1 MEREEL
7 LQQVNESL
15 ENDGKQLSS
24 TLSEETINGELD
36 EALED
41 IGDDEEANKAIISKL
56 AKRLLR
62 MDGNLHSNVSKE
74 VTAYKNAHPKPAPN
88 PAPKPKDDEKGGAE
102 DNDAYAKLLKRVEAM
117 EEAQKQRVTQAA
129 KDATVADV
137 KKGLLA
143 KFKDANIEVN
153 QYILKE
159 TLRDLEIPETEDGK
173 KADVDGLVKATET
186 AYYKN
191 LKEAGLDKK
200 DTGRSHRG
208 NFYGG
213 KGKSQLDAMFEKKKA
228 KEGWGQKN

>member
-15 ENDGKQLSS
+15 ESDGKKLSS

-41 IGDDEEANKAIISKL
+41 IGDDEEANKAVISKL

-74 VTAYKNAHPKPAPN
+74 VTAYKKSHPKPNPN
-88 PAPKPKDDEKGGAE
+88 TKSKEDEGDE
-102 DNDAYAKLLKRVEAM
+102 DSEYAKLLKRVEAM
-117 EEAQKQRVTQAA
+117 EEAQKQKATRDA

-143 KFKDANIEVN
+143 KFKEANVEAN
-153 QYILKE
+153 QYILKQ
-159 TLRDLEIPETEDGK
+159 TLRDLEVPDVEDGK
-173 KADVDGLVKATET
+173 QVDVDGLIKSTET

-228 KEGWGQKN
+228 KEGWGKKD

>member
-15 ENDGKQLSS
+15 ESDGKKLSS

-41 IGDDEEANKAIISKL
+41 ISDDEEANKAVISKL

-74 VTAYKNAHPKPAPN
+74 VTAYKNAHPKSSKQQN
-88 PAPKPKDDEKGGAE
+88 EKVEDGKGDD
-102 DNDAYAKLLKRVEAM
+102 NYAKLLKRVEAM
-117 EEAQKQRVTQAA
+117 EEAQKQRATKDA
-129 KDATVADV
+129 KDATVAEV

-143 KFKDANIEVN
+143 KFKEADIEAN
-153 QYILKE
+153 QYILKQ
-159 TLRDLEIPETEDGK
+159 TLRDLEIPDVEDGK
-173 KADVDGLVKATET
+173 QVDMDGLIKSTET
-186 AYYKN
+186 SYYKN

-200 DTGRSHRG
+200 DTGRSKG
-208 NFYGG
+208 GKFFGG
-213 KGKSQLDAMFEKKKA
+213 KGKSQLDAQFEKKKA
-228 KEGWGQKN
+228 KEGWGAKKE

>member
-15 ENDGKQLSS
+15 ESDGKQLSS

-41 IGDDEEANKAIISKL
+41 IGDDEEANKAVVSKL

-74 VTAYKNAHPKPAPN
+74 VTAYKNAHPKPKPT
-88 PAPKPKDDEKGGAE
+88 PKPKDDEGDD
-102 DNDAYAKLLKRVEAM
+102 DNYAKLLKRVEAM
-117 EEAQKQRVTQAA
+117 EEAQKQKATRDA

-143 KFKDANIEVN
+143 KFKEANVEAN
-153 QYILKE
+153 QYILKQ
-159 TLRDLEIPETEDGK
+159 TLRDLEVPDVEDGK
-173 KADVDGLVKATET
+173 QVDVDGLIKSTET

-200 DTGRSHRG
+200 DTGRSRRG
-208 NFYGG
+208 NFYGS

-228 KEGWGQKN
+228 KEGWGKKD

>member
-15 ENDGKQLSS
+15 ESDGKKLSS

-41 IGDDEEANKAIISKL
+41 IGDDEEANKAVVSKL

-74 VTAYKNAHPKPAPN
+74 VTAYKNAHPKPN
-88 PAPKPKDDEKGGAE
+88 PTPKPKDDKTGE
-102 DNDAYAKLLKRVEAM
+102 DDDYAKLLKRVEAM
-117 EEAQKQRVTQAA
+117 EEAQKQRATKAA

-143 KFKDANIEVN
+143 KFKEANIEAN
-153 QYILKE
+153 DYILKQ
-159 TLRDLEIPETEDGK
+159 TLRDLEVPDVEDGK
-173 KADVDGLVKATET
+173 QVDVDDLVKKTEKD
-186 AYYKN
+186 YYKN

-200 DTGRSHRG
+200 DTGRSHRS

-228 KEGWGQKN
+228 KEGWGKKD

>member
-15 ENDGKQLSS
+15 ENDGKKLSS

-41 IGDDEEANKAIISKL
+41 IGEDEEANKAVVSKL

-74 VTAYKNAHPKPAPN
+74 VTAYKAAHPKQEKKQEVKQKVATSE
-88 PAPKPKDDEKGGAE
+88 DDEK
-102 DNDAYAKLLKRVEAM
+102 YAQLLKRLDAM
-117 EEAQKQRVTQAA
+117 EEAQKQKADKAA

-137 KKGLLA
+137 KKGLEA
-143 KFKDANIEVN
+143 KFKEANIEAN
-153 QYILKE
+153 QYILKQ
-159 TLRDLEIPETEDGK
+159 TLRDLEIPDAEDGK
-173 KADVDGLVKATET
+173 QVDIDGLIKTTET

-200 DTGRSHRG
+200 DTGRSHRS

-213 KGKSQLDAMFEKKKA
+213 KGKSMLDARFEKKAA
-228 KEGWGQKN
+228 KEGWGKKD

>member
-24 TLSEETINGELD
+24 TLSEETINGEID

-41 IGDDEEANKAIISKL
+41 ISDDEEANKKVIGRL

-62 MDGNLHSNVSKE
+62 MDGNLHSNVSRE

-88 PAPKPKDDEKGGAE
+88 PAPKPKDGEKGGAE
-102 DNDAYAKLLKRVEAM
+102 DNDAYTKLLKRVEAM

>member
-15 ENDGKQLSS
+15 EVDGKHLSS

-41 IGDDEEANKAIISKL
+41 ISEDEESNKKVVSRL

-74 VTAYKNAHPKPAPN
+74 VTAYKNAHPKPAPKQD
-88 PAPKPKDDEKGGAE
+88 PKPKDGGAGV
-102 DNDAYAKLLKRVEAM
+102 DSSDDAYSMLLKRVEAM
-117 EEAQKQRVTQAA
+117 ESAQKQKLAKEA
-129 KDATVADV
+129 KDATVATV
-137 KKGLLA
+137 KKGLEA
-143 KFKDANIEVN
+143 KFKEANIEVN
-153 QYILKE
+153 QYILKQ
-159 TLRDLEIPETEDGK
+159 TLRDIELPEGDDAEYDE
-173 KADVDGLVKATET
+173 ADLIKQMER
-186 AYYKN
+186 AYHAN

-200 DTGRSHRG
+200 STGNPHKG

-213 KGKSQLDAMFEKKKA
+213 KGKSQLDEMFRRKA
-228 KEGWGQKN
+228 EREGWSRKN